1 MKEYPIF
8 LKPVFKERIWGGT
21 ALRDIFKYDIPSNL
35 TGECW
40 GISAHPHG
48 QSIVKNGEYAGLA
61 LRDLWENHRELFG
74 GQKGDYFPLLTKI
87 LDANANLSIQVHPDD
102 EYAKKY
108 EKDALGKT
116 ECWYIIDCKEG
127 AELIYGH
134 TATTKEEFQKRVVQG
149 KWDLLLRKIPI
160 KPGDFFY
167 IPSGT
172 IHALGAGTLVL
183 ETQQNS
189 DSTYRVY
196 DFNRR
201 DNQGNL
207 RELYLNKAL
216 DVTNIPHED
225 RNYQPKVTNLEGIK
239 ITTFLENK
247 FFSIQKWGISG
258 TSHLKQTKD
267 FLLISV
273 IEGMGEICVNNE
285 SYSFT
290 KGDHFI
296 LPYKLGEFSINGDAE
311 LIVSYK

>member
-1 MKEYPIF
+1 MKVYPIF
-8 LKPVFKERIWGGT
+8 LEPVFKERIWGGT
-21 ALRDIFKYDIPSNL
+21 ALRDTFKYDIPSNL

-48 QSIVKNGEYAGLA
+48 QSIVKNGEYEGMTLSE
-61 LRDLWENHRELFG
+61 LWKNHRELFG

-87 LDANANLSIQVHPDD
+87 LDANADLSVQVHPDD
-102 EYAKKY
+102 EYAQKH
-108 EKDALGKT
+108 EKDAHGKT
-116 ECWYIIDCKEG
+116 ECWYIIDCKKG

-134 TATTKEEFQKRVVQG
+134 TATTKEEFQKRTEQG
-149 KWDLLLRKIPI
+149 EWDLLLRKIPI

-167 IPSGT
+167 VPSGT

-196 DFNRR
+196 DYNRR
-201 DNQGNL
+201 DHQGNL
-207 RELYLNKAL
+207 RELHLKKAL
-216 DVTNIPHED
+216 DVTIIPPED
-225 RNYQPKVTNLEGIK
+225 RHCQPKVTSLEGIK

-247 FFSIQKWGISG
+247 FFSVQKWEISG
-258 TSHLKQTKD
+258 ASRLKQIKD
-267 FLLISV
+267 FLLVSV
-273 IEGMGEICVNNE
+273 IEGMGEICINNE

-296 LPYKLGEFSINGDAE
+296 LPFDLEEFSLNGDAE

>member
-1 MKEYPIF
+1 MKVYPIF

-21 ALRDIFKYDIPSNL
+21 ALRDTFNYNIPSNL

-40 GISAHPHG
+40 GISALPQG
-48 QSIVKNGEYAGLA
+48 KSIVKNGEYAGLT
-61 LRDLWENHRELFG
+61 LSEIWTDHRELFG

-87 LDANANLSIQVHPDD
+87 LDANSDLSVQVHPDD
-102 EYAKKY
+102 EYAQKY
-108 EKDALGKT
+108 EKDSLGKT
-116 ECWYIIDCKEG
+116 ECWYIIDCKKG

-134 TATTKEEFQKRVVQG
+134 TATTKEEFQKRMEQG
-149 KWDLLLRKIPI
+149 EWDRLLRKIPI
-160 KPGDFFY
+160 HPGDFFY
-167 IPSGT
+167 VPSGT

-196 DFNRR
+196 DYDRK
-201 DNQGNL
+201 DDQGNK
-207 RELYLNKAL
+207 RELHLQKAL
-216 DVTNIPHED
+216 DVTNIPHND
-225 RNYQPKVTNLEGIK
+225 RYYQPKVTSFEGIT
-239 ITTFLENK
+239 ITTFLENH
-247 FFSIQKWGISG
+247 FFSVQKWEISG
-258 TSHLKQTKD
+258 PSYLKQTKD

-273 IEGMGEICVNNE
+273 IKGIGEIFVNNE

-296 LPYKLGEFSINGDAE
+296 LPYGLGKFSINGNAE

>member
-1 MKEYPIF
+1 MKVYPIF
-8 LKPVFKERIWGGT
+8 LKPVFKQRIWGGT
-21 ALRDIFKYDIPSNL
+21 ALRDTFNYEIPSNF

-48 QSIVKNGEYAGLA
+48 QSMVKNGEYEGLT
-61 LRDLWENHRELFG
+61 LSELWKDHRELFG

-87 LDANANLSIQVHPDD
+87 LDANDDLSVQVHPDN
-102 EYAKKY
+102 EYAQKH

-116 ECWYIIDCKEG
+116 ECWYVIDCKEG

-134 TATTKEEFQKRVVQG
+134 TAITKEEFQQRIEHRE
-149 KWDLLLRKIPI
+149 WDQLLRKIPI
-160 KPGDFFY
+160 HPGDFFY

-196 DFNRR
+196 DYDRR
-201 DNQGNL
+201 DDQGSL
-207 RELYLNKAL
+207 RELHLKKAL

-225 RNYQPKVTNLEGIK
+225 SHYQPKVTSLEGIT

-247 FFSIQKWGISG
+247 FFSVQKWKVSG
-258 TSHLKQTKD
+258 TSHLKQIND
-267 FLLISV
+267 FLLVSV
-273 IEGMGEICVNNE
+273 IEGNGEICIKNE

-296 LPYKLGEFSINGDAE
+296 LPFGLGEFSINGDAE
-311 LIVSYK
+311 LIVSCK